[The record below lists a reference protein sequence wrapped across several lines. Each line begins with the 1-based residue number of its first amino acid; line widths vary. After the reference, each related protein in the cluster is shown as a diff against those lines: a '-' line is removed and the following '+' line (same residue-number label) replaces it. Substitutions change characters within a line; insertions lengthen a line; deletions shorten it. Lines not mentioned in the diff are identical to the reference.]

1 MGAYNTVEE
10 LIEAHLSNQRIR
22 LSHTEYGRAILRKIG
37 CQIEPVPVKVALSE
51 DWKTIIRTKPFPWNM
66 TPGKDDDRRTA
77 RAKAMARKPEANP
90 RVMYAD
96 VSLRKH
102 SDRAA
107 VVVTFIDRL
116 IFSVS
121 MRTKDP
127 ATAEEVAV
135 ALAIIHPSVETMVT
149 DSKTA
154 NRSFCGEVISSV
166 TRAIQSKYKPQGR
179 AVELVWFPA
188 HSQVAGNTTPDY
200 HAREMPIGPSMSRKS
215 YHTRLPAFGTLPRST
230 EREGSYYQN
239 RTST

>member
-116 IFSVS
+116 IFSVHEDKRPCNCRGS
-121 MRTKDP
+121 GRG
-127 ATAEEVAV
+127 
-135 ALAIIHPSVETMVT
+135 LAIIHPSVETMVT
-149 DSKTA
+149 ASKTA
-154 NRSFCGEVISSV
+154 NRSFCAGGNLICDTSHSIKIQASGKSR
-166 TRAIQSKYKPQGR
+166 RAR
-179 AVELVWFPA
+179 VVPA

-200 HAREMPIGPSMSRKS
+200 HAREMPIGPSMSGRAITPGYQLS
-215 YHTRLPAFGTLPRST
+215 GHYPEVPR
-230 EREGSYYQN
+230 GKVIYQN